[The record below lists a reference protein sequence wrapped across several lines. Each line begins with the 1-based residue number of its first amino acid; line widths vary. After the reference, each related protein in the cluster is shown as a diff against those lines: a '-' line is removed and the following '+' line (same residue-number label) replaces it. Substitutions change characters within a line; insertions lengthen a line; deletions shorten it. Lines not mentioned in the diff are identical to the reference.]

1 VVVAVIRATHLRVAV
16 RVVQAGVLLTAV
28 QLVQEIPHLHPQA
41 KEITAAWGVE
51 ILPITVQAAAV
62 VHLLLVAMVQQLLQV
77 TAVLVQP
84 HLSQVLALHTLV
96 VVVVALM
103 VELLV
108 AAALVAVEQEQ
119 HLIQLQPQVQP
130 T

>member
-1 VVVAVIRATHLRVAV
+1 VVAAVIRATHLKVAV
-16 RVVQAGVLLTAV
+16 RAVQAGVLLTAV
-28 QLVQEIPHLHPQA
+28 QLVQAIPHLHPQA
-41 KEITAAWGVE
+41 KEITAAWEVE
-51 ILPITVQAAAV
+51 IPPITVQAAAV
-62 VHLLLVAMVQQLLQV
+62 AHLLLVVAEHLLLQV

-84 HLSQVLALHTLV
+84 HLSQVLALHTLA

-108 AAALVAVEQEQ
+108 AAVQVAVEQVQ

-130 T
+130 I